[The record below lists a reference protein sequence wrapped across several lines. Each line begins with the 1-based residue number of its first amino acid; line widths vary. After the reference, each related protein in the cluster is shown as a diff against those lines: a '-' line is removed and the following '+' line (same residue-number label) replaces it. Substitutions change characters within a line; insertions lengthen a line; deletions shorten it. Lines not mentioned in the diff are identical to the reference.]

1 LQPRDHRARSERMGR
16 DSIWG
21 LIAKF
26 SAPSIISMTVGSTY
40 NIVDTAFVG
49 HLGRDPLSALVIV
62 FPVMLIIMALAIG
75 TSVGSASLIARRLGA
90 GDHEGADRVACTTIT
105 LTLIIGG
112 LTTAIC
118 LPNLDGILRL
128 VGASPEV
135 LPLAR
140 SYMSILLIFAFL
152 NTFALTIPNVV
163 RAQGS
168 PTFPSVIMIVSA
180 LVNIGLDPVFIYALD
195 MGVQGAAVATAIAR
209 GVGTLLFVLYFVM
222 GKTSFS
228 FRLKYF
234 APNIRTVF
242 EIYRIGLAS
251 IVRMSGTSIAMT
263 VSHRI
268 ALGFDANTLNVLGII
283 MRCFSVVIMPVVGLG
298 QGTLPLIGYNFGAKQ
313 LARVGEVV
321 VKSAKVALI
330 WGIICSLVAFV
341 IPTHVMSLFGSDGEF
356 LRLGA
361 YGLRIAGIG
370 VIALVL
376 MISLTNFFQG
386 IGKGVAS
393 LILTS
398 TPDLLLWLP
407 SVFVLTRLFGQNGLW
422 MVFPVVDTIAVI
434 LTITWLTMTFRSLGI
449 GFHRRYG
456 GKSIGEPELSQNQ
469 SQRLKQRQKPTDS
482 EQ

>member
-1 LQPRDHRARSERMGR
+1 M
-16 DSIWG
+16 
-21 LIAKF
+21 F
-26 SAPSIISMTVGSTY
+26 
-40 NIVDTAFVG
+40 
-49 HLGRDPLSALVIV
+49 
-62 FPVMLIIMALAIG
+62 MALGIG
-75 TSVGSASLIARRLGA
+75 TSVGAASLLSRRLGA

-112 LTTAIC
+112 LITAIC

-128 VGASPEV
+128 VGATPEV

-140 SYMSILLIFAFL
+140 SYMSILIIFAFV
-152 NTFALTIPNVV
+152 NTFALTMGNVV

-168 PTFPSVIMIVSA
+168 PTFPSVVMIISA
-180 LVNIGLDPVFIYALD
+180 LVNIALDPVLIYALD

-209 GVGTLLFVLYFVM
+209 AVGMLLFIVYFLL

-234 APNIRTVF
+234 VPNIRTVF

-263 VSHRI
+263 VSNRI
-268 ALGFDANTLNVLGII
+268 ALSFDENTLNVLGVI
-283 MRCFSVVIMPVVGLG
+283 MRTFSMVIMPVVGLG

-313 LARVGEVV
+313 LARVGEIV
-321 VKSAKVALI
+321 VKSAKIALI
-330 WGIICSLVAFV
+330 WGVICALVAWLM
-341 IPTHVMSLFGSDGEF
+341 PTQVMSLFGTDDEF

-361 YGLRIAGIG
+361 VALRIAGIG
-370 VIALVL
+370 IIALVL

-386 IGKGVAS
+386 IGRGVAS

-407 SVFVLTRLFGQNGLW
+407 GVIILSRLFRQTGLW
-422 MVFPVVDTIAVI
+422 MVFPVVDIIAV
-434 LTITWLTMTFRSLGI
+434 TITIIWLAITFRSLGI
-449 GFHRRYG
+449 YFHIRYG
-456 GKSIGEPELSQNQ
+456 GKRDQ
-469 SQRLKQRQKPTDS
+469 SGG
-482 EQ
+482 

>member
-1 LQPRDHRARSERMGR
+1 MGRRALVQAGQAKYERMGK

-21 LIAKF
+21 LIARF

-49 HLGRDPLSALVIV
+49 HLGSDPLSALVIV
-62 FPVMLIIMALAIG
+62 FPIMIVFMALGIG
-75 TSVGSASLIARRLGA
+75 TSVGVASLLSRRLGA

-105 LTLIIGG
+105 LTMIIGG
-112 LTTAIC
+112 LITAIC

-128 VGASPEV
+128 VGATPEV

-140 SYMSILLIFAFL
+140 SYMSILIIFAFV
-152 NTFALTIPNVV
+152 NTFALTMGNVV

-168 PTFPSVIMIVSA
+168 PTFPSVVMIISA
-180 LVNIGLDPVFIYALD
+180 LVNIALDPVLIYALD

-209 GVGTLLFVLYFVM
+209 AVGMVLFIVYFLL

-234 APNIRTVF
+234 VPSVRTVF

-263 VSHRI
+263 VSNRI
-268 ALGFDANTLNVLGII
+268 ALSFDENTLNVLGVI
-283 MRCFSVVIMPVVGLG
+283 MRTFSMVIMPVVGLG

-313 LARVGEVV
+313 LARVGEIV
-321 VKSAKVALI
+321 VKSAKIALI
-330 WGIICSLVAFV
+330 WGVICALVAWLM
-341 IPTHVMSLFGSDGEF
+341 PTQVMSLFGTDDEF

-361 YGLRIAGIG
+361 VALQIAGIG
-370 VIALVL
+370 IIALVL

-386 IGKGVAS
+386 IGRGVAS

-398 TPDLLLWLP
+398 TPDLLL
-407 SVFVLTRLFGQNGLW
+407 
-422 MVFPVVDTIAVI
+422 
-434 LTITWLTMTFRSLGI
+434 
-449 GFHRRYG
+449 
-456 GKSIGEPELSQNQ
+456 
-469 SQRLKQRQKPTDS
+469 
-482 EQ
+482 